1 MFGDV
6 FLRFASNS
14 SVSGELGGETAC
26 RLMLTASVFDS
37 EAPGAAEVP
46 EAAEVV
52 AVTAK
57 LPSELL
63 ASNVPFLGGLPIL
76 LPVFE
81 NLVLAVTADNDD
93 SAAAAVLLPLPVFVG
108 LKALP
113 PPTLL
118 LLVFPVMFLLGEI

>member
-1 MFGDV
+1 
-6 FLRFASNS
+6 
-14 SVSGELGGETAC
+14 
-26 RLMLTASVFDS
+26 MLTASVFDS
-37 EAPGAAEVP
+37 EAPGAVEVP

-113 PPTLL
+113 PPPLL